1 MKVVLF
7 CGGQGLRLREYAGAI
22 PKPLVA
28 IGSRP
33 ILWLLMRYYAHFG
46 HREFILCLGY
56 RGELIEQ
63 YFLEHDGADAHS
75 LVRASGALK
84 LTLHHRDRE
93 SWTIT
98 LVETGLEANVGQRL
112 KAVER
117 YLHHEQMFLANYADG
132 LTDLA
137 LPFYLREFQQRGTIA
152 AFVTV
157 RPRQTFHLVSSGAG
171 GLVDGIRSMTDVD
184 LWMNGGFFAFKP
196 EIFKYVG
203 EGEELVEEPFRRLI
217 AQRQLMTHRHLGFW
231 ACMDTFKDK
240 QLFDEMNAR
249 ADVPWEVW
257 CQPAQGASRDVSP
270 PC

>member
-7 CGGQGLRLREYAGAI
+7 CGGQGLRLREYAGSI
-22 PKPLVA
+22 PKPLVP

-196 EIFKYVG
+196 
-203 EGEELVEEPFRRLI
+203 
-217 AQRQLMTHRHLGFW
+217 
-231 ACMDTFKDK
+231 
-240 QLFDEMNAR
+240 
-249 ADVPWEVW
+249 
-257 CQPAQGASRDVSP
+257 
-270 PC
+270 